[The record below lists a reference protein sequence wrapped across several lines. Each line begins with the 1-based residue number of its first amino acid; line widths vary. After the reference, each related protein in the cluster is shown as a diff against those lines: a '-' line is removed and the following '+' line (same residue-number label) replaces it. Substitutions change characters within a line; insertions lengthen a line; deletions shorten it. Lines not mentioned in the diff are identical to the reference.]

1 MSSRTSFGRATSSAR
16 TAGDSV
22 SGRVAATISCS
33 ARVIRPRPIRTRP
46 NAPTPLFWREMKT
59 TTPTKIRSGESHDR
73 SSENTTAM
81 RLVPTSAPSI
91 TASAAL
97 VVTRFLPT
105 KEATIRQVA
114 VLDCTRLVTPSPAI
128 RARKRLPKLCARIA
142 AQVLA
147 EHPQHAGADDVRA
160 PDEQGDRGEEIEE
173 VDQLGGVVPVG
184 FGRSVGQ
191 ST

>member
-1 MSSRTSFGRATSSAR
+1 
-16 TAGDSV
+16 
-22 SGRVAATISCS
+22 
-33 ARVIRPRPIRTRP
+33 
-46 NAPTPLFWREMKT
+46 MKT

-114 VLDCTRLVTPSPAI
+114 VLDCTRLVTPRPAI
-128 RARKRLPKLCARIA
+128 RARKRLPKLSARIRRRFSPNTRSMPVRTMCVPQTSRAIA
-142 AQVLA
+142 ARRLRRWINLVA
-147 EHPQHAGADDVRA
+147 SRWAGR
-160 PDEQGDRGEEIEE
+160 R
-173 VDQLGGVVPVG
+173 
-184 FGRSVGQ
+184 
-191 ST
+191 